1 MINKPLCYFYSFNI
15 LAIISWIAFLTVY
28 GMFIFNDDIRYA
40 SGIIIIYFLAI
51 YYITTFL
58 IFITTFI
65 FERIFSLEIKNKF
78 ITQNKIVSILRYTG
92 LLIWLVPLVY
102 FLNML
107 IKNIFFY

>member
-1 MINKPLCYFYSFNI
+1 
-15 LAIISWIAFLTVY
+15 
-28 GMFIFNDDIRYA
+28 MFIFNDDIRYA